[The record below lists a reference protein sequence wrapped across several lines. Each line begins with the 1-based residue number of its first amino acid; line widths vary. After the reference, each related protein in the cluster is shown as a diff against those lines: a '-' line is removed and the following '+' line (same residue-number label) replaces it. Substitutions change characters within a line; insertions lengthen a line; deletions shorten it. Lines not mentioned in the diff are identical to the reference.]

1 MRGLL
6 LAVILIA
13 GASAQSPIDPAQ
25 IPALLSGIT
34 QRPAEI
40 SLGCG
45 FSPIPPVLDFTFR
58 FQAGYVFRLSADQY
72 KAGPHAW
79 VVLTEVTPRGV
90 DGKPSWVFAR
100 AGTDLVKTAGFNLE
114 ISGAYLLGQ
123 GSYTVEST
131 LYDDVGGSC
140 QHKWTVR
147 ASLARGQRGV
157 QLSMPPFA
165 VRGAGGLGA
174 ADWKP
179 AAGGPALTILLDAA
193 PLASRRTRLN
203 PGDADFLVRVLTAIV
218 GGVPAA
224 SVRLV
229 VFNLDKQKE
238 IFRRDAFS
246 IDAIGEV
253 RKAIATLELSSVDVS
268 VLAKPL
274 GYVDFLAGL
283 IDRELGAP
291 APASTVILL
300 GPLSRHGGKF
310 PKGELK
316 PAAATQFF
324 YVQYKPDLQRSFS
337 RGGAGEASGPP
348 NPRGVFAAA
357 GFPTGFPGPAYA
369 DIINAAMISLKGKTL
384 VVRTPADLAKAIAVV
399 QHTR

>member
-1 MRGLL
+1 MGR
-6 LAVILIA
+6 
-13 GASAQSPIDPAQ
+13 
-25 IPALLSGIT
+25 
-34 QRPAEI
+34 
-40 SLGCG
+40 
-45 FSPIPPVLDFTFR
+45 
-58 FQAGYVFRLSADQY
+58 
-72 KAGPHAW
+72 
-79 VVLTEVTPRGV
+79 
-90 DGKPSWVFAR
+90 
-100 AGTDLVKTAGFNLE
+100 
-114 ISGAYLLGQ
+114 
-123 GSYTVEST
+123 
-131 LYDDVGGSC
+131 
-140 QHKWTVR
+140 
-147 ASLARGQRGV
+147 
-157 QLSMPPFA
+157 
-165 VRGAGGLGA
+165 
-174 ADWKP
+174 
-179 AAGGPALTILLDAA
+179 
-193 PLASRRTRLN
+193 
-203 PGDADFLVRVLTAIV
+203 
-218 GGVPAA
+218 VPAA

-246 IDAIGEV
+246 IDAIGEA
-253 RKAIATLELSSVDVS
+253 RKAIATLELSSVDVA
-268 VLAKPL
+268 VLQKPL
-274 GYVDFLAGL
+274 GYIDFLAGL

-310 PKGELK
+310 PKGKLK